1 MHCIEAKNTLDAING
16 LVQADAG
23 SALERHLEGC
33 GDCREYARDRQLRA
47 LLSSMPV
54 RDPMPGFEDRVL
66 MNALAGRRVLSE
78 RYAHLKREQP
88 GRHVHFRWALASA
101 AGILLAVILTL
112 QLRPDDRLPGASGN
126 VQASTVEVMPGQLRM
141 VNVML
146 ASPRRMEGA
155 VITVQWDDNLEI
167 DGYEG
172 LTQLQWRTNLK
183 DGHNQLSLPVQ
194 LLQGH
199 SGNLNVTVEHEGAS
213 KHFSVR
219 VNAAGDAGRGRDQAI
234 I

>member
-1 MHCIEAKNTLDAING
+1 
-16 LVQADAG
+16 
-23 SALERHLEGC
+23 
-33 GDCREYARDRQLRA
+33 
-47 LLSSMPV
+47 
-54 RDPMPGFEDRVL
+54 

-78 RYAHLKREQP
+78 RHAHLKREQP
-88 GRHVHFRWALASA
+88 GRHVHFPWALATA
-101 AGILLAVILTL
+101 ASVLFAVLLTL
-112 QLRPDDRLPGASGN
+112 QLSPDEHLSATSRN
-126 VQASTVEVMPGQLRM
+126 VHASTIEITPGQLRM

-172 LTQLQWRTNLK
+172 LTRLQWRTNLK

-199 SGNLNVTVEHEGAS
+199 SGNLTVTVEHEGAS
-213 KHFSVR
+213 KHFAVK
-219 VNAAGDAGRGRDQAI
+219 VNAAGDDGAPDQAMI
-234 I
+234 